1 MNDNW
6 QRERNDSHARNVFM
20 DVGASPDDPA
30 DDFLHQVFKWHA
42 ANLTFSGER
51 DQTLHRLKKPLK
63 QARPVSLNDCASTTL
78 QAPLPG
84 RGDSPG
90 LKRQEHRRGASPRT
104 SKRTRA
110 EFLVAKQ
117 NISPGE
123 FDDAG
128 IEILLPRS
136 AIARPRARLNPSNPS
151 RTSLFRAPERTSTV
165 GKAKPDRPS
174 HPDLARG
181 IYFP

>member
-1 MNDNW
+1 MPEVYLW
-6 QRERNDSHARNVFM
+6 TWAQAQ
-20 DVGASPDDPA
+20 DDPA
-30 DDFLHQVFKWHA
+30 DDFLHQVFKWQA
-42 ANLTFSGER
+42 AKLTISGAR

-90 LKRQEHRRGASPRT
+90 LK
-104 SKRTRA
+104 
-110 EFLVAKQ
+110 Q

-128 IEILLPRS
+128 IETLLPRS